1 MSQINANIA
10 YFDALAA
17 DYHLLYRDWQATL
30 ERERANLRRWLR
42 DHNITSVLDASCGP
56 GTQAIPLAQLGY
68 RVLASDPSAGM
79 LQQARQNATQMGLTD
94 KIHFLQAGFLEIA
107 QMNDGDLDAI
117 ITKGA

>member
-1 MSQINANIA
+1 MSQTDSNLA

-42 DHNITSVLDASCGP
+42 DHAVSSILDASCGP

-68 RVLASDPSAGM
+68 RVLASDPSNGM
-79 LQQARQNATQMGLTD
+79 LREIPTTPATAAV
-94 KIHFLQAGFLEIA
+94 IHPKNLRRDPTGVE
-107 QMNDGDLDAI
+107 NPPSPCVSS
-117 ITKGA
+117 